1 MEMPY
6 QIRNAYRDEWEDA
19 MSLAWRTF
27 LRFEADVYS
36 PEGVRNFENFI
47 TDSTLYR
54 MFVVG
59 SYQMFVALD
68 GKKIV
73 GMITLR
79 DTTHISLLFVDEK
92 YHRQGIGRA
101 LMQYLSNYLLTEVQ
115 ASRVTVILLLTGL
128 NFITNWDF
136 GICAHRRRGTVLSI
150 RRWNLCCDG
159 SGDGR
164 SIWNILIVKI
174 FIC

>member
-1 MEMPY
+1 MQIPY

-27 LRFEADVYS
+27 LRFEADDYT

-59 SYQMFVALD
+59 SYQLFVALD
-68 GKKIV
+68 DKKIV
-73 GMITLR
+73 GMLTLR
-79 DTTHISLLFVDEK
+79 GGTHISLLFVDEK

-101 LMQYLSNYLLTEVQ
+101 LMQYLSNYLLTEMQ
-115 ASRVTVILLLTGL
+115 TSRVTVNASPYGVGFYHRLGFRDLRPQEKK
-128 NFITNWDF
+128 D
-136 GICAHRRRGTVLSI
+136 GIIYTPMEFVL
-150 RRWNLCCDG
+150 
-159 SGDGR
+159 
-164 SIWNILIVKI
+164 
-174 FIC
+174 